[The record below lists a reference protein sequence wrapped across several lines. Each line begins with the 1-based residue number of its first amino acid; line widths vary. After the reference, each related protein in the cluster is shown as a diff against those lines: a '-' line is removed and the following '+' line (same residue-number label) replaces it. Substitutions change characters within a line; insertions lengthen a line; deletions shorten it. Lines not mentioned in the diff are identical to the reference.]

1 MYFICFLYIFITSAK
16 RRSSSSEVFYKM
28 GVLENLQNSEEK
40 ICAEISFSIKFLPGG
55 LQLYQNRDSDIG
67 VFCEFCKI
75 FKNSYFVEHLGTA
88 ASGKQQVNYR
98 FNRKNGVTENSFN
111 YLPKKMITK
120 HKNVQFFLKI
130 LQNSH
135 ENTCAGVFF
144 NKFAGLKPSTLF
156 NKRLQQGRFPV
167 NFVKFL
173 IILFNQ
179 TPHNHYI
186 HAKISTGDIQAFF
199 WPTSKFYWP
208 ALPAPKSRHTSPTN
222 PHYPRHP
229 RYLADSFVSCFEEMF
244 F

>member
-75 FKNSYFVEHLGTA
+75 FKNSYFVEHLRTA

-111 YLPKKMITK
+111 YLPKK
-120 HKNVQFFLKI
+120 
-130 LQNSH
+130 
-135 ENTCAGVFF
+135 
-144 NKFAGLKPSTLF
+144 
-156 NKRLQQGRFPV
+156 
-167 NFVKFL
+167 
-173 IILFNQ
+173 
-179 TPHNHYI
+179 
-186 HAKISTGDIQAFF
+186 
-199 WPTSKFYWP
+199 
-208 ALPAPKSRHTSPTN
+208 
-222 PHYPRHP
+222 
-229 RYLADSFVSCFEEMF
+229 
-244 F
+244 